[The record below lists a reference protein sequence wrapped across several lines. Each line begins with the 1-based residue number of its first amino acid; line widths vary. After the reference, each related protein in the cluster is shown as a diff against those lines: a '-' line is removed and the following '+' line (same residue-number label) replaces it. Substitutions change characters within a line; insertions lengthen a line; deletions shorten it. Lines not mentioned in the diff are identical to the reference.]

1 MYVTFTLIPLR
12 PSSLSDWKL
21 RIKWNAPLRWI
32 NLSGFV
38 GNTRVHN
45 KLHNKDPV
53 VMFSHLN
60 AELLQ
65 IPSLRASF
73 EFLKKSA
80 LCAVN
85 TLAVPPYCPWPPQ
98 TPLLRVCKKKIT
110 ITKTFFQF
118 ALPIFF
124 SLSSDPVKTRYV
136 EKYRSANPSHCYKL
150 DLHVSRWWQK
160 YRRITIKALLEWGN
174 MSCFLC

>member
-32 NLSGFV
+32 NLLWV
-38 GNTRVHN
+38 CWKH
-45 KLHNKDPV
+45 
-53 VMFSHLN
+53 MFSHLN

-65 IPSLRASF
+65 ILSLRVSF
-73 EFLKKSA
+73 EFLKSQP
-80 LCAVN
+80 CV
-85 TLAVPPYCPWPPQ
+85 
-98 TPLLRVCKKKIT
+98 LLTHWLYLLIARGPHRLHCCVCVKKKIT

-124 SLSSDPVKTRYV
+124 SLSSDPVKTQYV

-174 MSCFLC
+174 IYMAMHEQI